1 MRKAL
6 TPTRLLLIGAIVV
19 SGVAAIY
26 GLAVAKSVPM
36 IVSGTAVL
44 GISLFLLGL
53 VAAGAVVRAG
63 KRGDG
68 AVAFTAAMFGGLCMF
83 GAAGSLA
90 VAIVLGLL
98 AASS

>member
-6 TPTRLLLIGAIVV
+6 TPARLLLVVVIVV
-19 SGVAAIY
+19 SGVVAVY
-26 GLAVAKSVPM
+26 GLAIAKSVPM

-44 GISLFLLGL
+44 GLSLLLLGL

-68 AVAFTAAMFGGLCMF
+68 AMAFTAAMFGGLCMF
-83 GAAGSLA
+83 AAAGSLA

-98 AASS
+98 AASA